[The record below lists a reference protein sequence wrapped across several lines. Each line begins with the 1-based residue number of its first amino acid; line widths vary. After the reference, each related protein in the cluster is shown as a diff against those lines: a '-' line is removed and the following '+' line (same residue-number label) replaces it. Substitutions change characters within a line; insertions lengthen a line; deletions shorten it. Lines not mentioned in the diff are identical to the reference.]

1 MKLRVTIDD
10 QLYEVEVGDL
20 HARPIQA
27 TVEGDTFEIW
37 PEEAGSAQPAPAAA
51 EPQPGAKKT
60 ATAVAPLDGPANK
73 AQPSAA
79 VLAPIPGVILSV
91 TVKVGDSVS
100 YGQELC
106 VLEAMKMKNQIRANR
121 SGVIAAI
128 CIAAG
133 DQVKHGQVLME
144 YTN

>member
-10 QLYEVEVGDL
+10 QIFEVELGDL
-20 HARPIQA
+20 RARPVLA
-27 TVEGDTFEIW
+27 TIAGETFEVW
-37 PEEAGSAQPAPAAA
+37 PDETEPSGDPPAASQRAALVEPAPASLS
-51 EPQPGAKKT
+51 GAGFST
-60 ATAVAPLDGPANK
+60 DK
-73 AQPSAA
+73 ARM

-91 TVKVGDSVS
+91 NVKEGDTVN

-106 VLEAMKMKNQIRANR
+106 LLEAMKMKNQIRANR
-121 SGVIAAI
+121 AGVIAAV

-144 YTN
+144 YTH